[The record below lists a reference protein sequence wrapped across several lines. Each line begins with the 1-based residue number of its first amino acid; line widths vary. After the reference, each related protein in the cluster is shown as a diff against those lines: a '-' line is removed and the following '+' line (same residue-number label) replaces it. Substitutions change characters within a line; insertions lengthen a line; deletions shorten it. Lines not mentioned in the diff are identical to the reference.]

1 MKFLRTT
8 DQGRVYALQPAEL
21 QMLLVVLGSF
31 PLLNHSQAVSKSG
44 DGEQLA
50 EAQQLLEEALAER
63 RQVMRHELE
72 QWMQTPGRFS
82 RTARKIEWQIEND
95 RREWLLQILN
105 DVRVGAWREL
115 GSPESLEAARERS
128 DEQSGRHVALMEL
141 AGMFQMTL
149 LLEDES

>member
-31 PLLNHSQAVSKSG
+31 PLLNHSQSISKSG

-50 EAQQLLEEALAER
+50 EAQKLLEEALAER
-63 RQVMRHELE
+63 RQSMRQELE
-72 QWMQTPGRFS
+72 QWMQVPGRFS
-82 RTARKIEWQIEND
+82 RTVNKIEWHIEND

-105 DVRVGAWREL
+105 DVRVGAWMEL
-115 GSPESLEAARERS
+115 GSPEDLEAARGNS
-128 DEQSGRHVALMEL
+128 DEESGRWVALMEL
-141 AGMFQMTL
+141 AGMFQMNL
-149 LLEDES
+149 LLEAEN

>member
-1 MKFLRTT
+1 MKFVRTT

-21 QMLLVVLGSF
+21 QMLLVVFGSF

-63 RQVMRHELE
+63 RRLMRQELE
-72 QWMQTPGRFS
+72 SWLQAAGRFR
-82 RTARKIEWQIEND
+82 RTAKNIEWYLEND

-105 DVRVGAWREL
+105 DVRVGAWRAL
-115 GSPESLEAARERS
+115 GSPENLDAAREGA
-128 DEQSGRHVALMEL
+128 DEESARQVALMEL

-149 LLEDES
+149 LLEDGN